1 MRGSFLGIMSVVAG
15 LALAAPVQAQQR
27 GSPIM
32 VNRGDMAVVPYAGYM
47 ITTNFAKG
55 PLSTSLGSANGAV
68 YGGQL
73 ALPLAPNASLVG
85 GIGYS
90 NGDLRVGLP
99 VIGGINVGTAKAYIY
114 EGDLELRGSQ
124 GKQGL
129 TWGFT
134 PFLQVGAGAIHRNL
148 TSLGISAT
156 STDFAINGGVGV
168 DFEVSQGLALRLM
181 AKDYVGK
188 ASFNSGLAT
197 TNTLNNI
204 ALNAGVKL
212 SF

>member
-1 MRGSFLGIMSVVAG
+1 MRGSWLGIMSVLAG
-15 LALAAPVQAQQR
+15 LALAAPAQAQR
-27 GSPIM
+27 GSSSIY
-32 VNRGDMAVVPYAGYM
+32 VKRGETAIVPYAGYM
-47 ITTNFAKG
+47 ITTSFAKG
-55 PLSTSLGSANGAV
+55 PLSTSLGSANGAI
-68 YGGQL
+68 YGAQL

-90 NGDLRVGLP
+90 DGDLRVGVPL
-99 VIGGINVGTAKAYIY
+99 IGGINVGSAKAYIY

-129 TWGFT
+129 SMGFT

-148 TSLGISAT
+148 SAIGIQAT
-156 STDFAINGGVGV
+156 STDFAINGGVGA
-168 DFEVSQGLALRLM
+168 DFAVSPGFTLRLM

-188 ASFNSGLAT
+188 ATFNSDLAQ
-197 TNTLNNI
+197 TNTLNNVS
-204 ALNAGVKL
+204 LSGGVRI